1 MAHAL
6 VFLGKEFEHRRE
18 EEGDHDDRQESPAEQ
33 RGFDVNESLA
43 ARRFM
48 ALVTLHVSQ
57 RFDGV
62 PGRR

>member
-1 MAHAL
+1 MIGKRAL
-6 VFLGKEFEHRRE
+6 LSRG
-18 EEGDHDDRQESPAEQ
+18 
-33 RGFDVNESLA
+33 GFDVNESLA